1 MTSVVSIFNAVLTF
15 LFGLFYGALKWLGPF
30 WSLVGLSILGGILLV
45 WIFGKV
51 SNQDAIK
58 RTRSRLSAEL
68 IALRLFK
75 DDLRVFFGV
84 QGQVLVWTLK
94 YLRHSLIPMLILMVP
109 AMIILIQLNLHY
121 GLRPLAV
128 GESALVKVKLRD
140 PAALTSG
147 TGVTLQAPPNLK
159 VETEGVRIGEL
170 KEISWRV
177 RGVSPGRFDLVVNDG
192 KTSVTKKAAV
202 GGRMEGVS
210 SLRTGEHWLTNQL
223 YPDEAPIQNSSAIES
238 IEILYPELGLTI
250 FGWHLNWM
258 ILFLVLSMV
267 FGFAFKGVL
276 GVQI

>member
-1 MTSVVSIFNAVLTF
+1 MTSIVSIFNRALTF
-15 LFGLFYGALKWLGPF
+15 LFGMFYSALKWLGPF

-58 RTRSRLSAEL
+58 RARNRLSAEL

-94 YLRHSLIPMLILMVP
+94 YLQHSLVPMLILMVP
-109 AMIILIQLNLHY
+109 AVIILVQLNLHY
-121 GLRPLAV
+121 GLRPLAI

-140 PAALTSG
+140 SAALAG
-147 TGVTLQAPPNLK
+147 GAEFKLQAPANLK
-159 VETEGVRIGEL
+159 IETEGVRVPEL
-170 KEISWRV
+170 KEVCWRV
-177 RGVSPGRFDLVVNDG
+177 RGISPGRFDLIVTDG

-210 SLRTGEHWLTNQL
+210 SLRTARWLDNLL
-223 YPDEAPIQNSSAIES
+223 YPDEAPIATSSAVES
-238 IEILYPELGLTI
+238 IEILYPELGLAI
-250 FGWHLNWM
+250 LGRHVNWM
-258 ILFLVLSMV
+258 ILFLVLSMI

>member
-1 MTSVVSIFNAVLTF
+1 LTF

-58 RTRSRLSAEL
+58 RARNRLSAEL

-84 QGQVLVWTLK
+84 QGQVLVWTVK
-94 YLRHSLIPMLILMVP
+94 YLRHSLMPMLILMVP

-121 GLRPLAV
+121 GLRPV
-128 GESALVKVKLRD
+128 DIGESALVKVKLRD

-147 TGVTLQAPPNLK
+147 EVTLQAPSNLK
-159 VETEGVRIGEL
+159 VETQGVRISEL

-177 RGVSPGRFDLVVNDG
+177 RGVAPGRFDLVVNDG

-202 GGRMEGVS
+202 GGRLEGVS
-210 SLRTGEHWLTNQL
+210 SLRTGAHWLTNLL
-223 YPDEAPIQNSSAIES
+223 YPDEAPILKSSAIES
-238 IEILYPELGLTI
+238 IEILYPKLGLS
-250 FGWHLNWM
+250 FLGWHMNWM
-258 ILFLVLSMV
+258 ILFLVLSLV
-267 FGFAFKGVL
+267 FGYMFKGVL

>member
-1 MTSVVSIFNAVLTF
+1 MASVVSILNTVLTF

-58 RTRSRLSAEL
+58 RARNRLSAEL

-94 YLRHSLIPMLILMVP
+94 YLRHSLVPMLILMVP

-121 GLRPLAV
+121 GLRPLAI

-140 PAALTSG
+140 AAALTSG
-147 TGVTLQAPPNLK
+147 AEITLQAPPNLK
-159 VETEGVRIGEL
+159 VETQGVRIGEL

-177 RGVSPGRFDLVVNDG
+177 RGVSPGRFDMMVNDG
-192 KTSVTKKAAV
+192 KSSVSKKAAV
-202 GGRMEGVS
+202 GGRLEGVS
-210 SLRTGEHWLTNQL
+210 SLRDARWLTSLL
-223 YPDEAPIQNSSAIES
+223 YPDEAPIPSASAIES
-238 IEILYPELGLTI
+238 IEILYPELGISFL
-250 FGWHLNWM
+250 GWHMNWM
-258 ILFLVLSMV
+258 VLFLILSLV
-267 FGFAFKGVL
+267 FGYMFKGVL